1 MMKPRASC
9 CLQTLM
15 WPNCVPKAS
24 LKELQMRCFRWHF
37 VTLAMHCLL
46 TAQLSSPTCRQELL
60 LDDSSSSKL
69 NPQRMWRTHPV
80 RIQFGN
86 YRTSGQKDKQRVALR
101 GRIHSTSRS
110 SQPLHLQE
118 TGYLLWDLKV
128 ASAHIVNLSLSC
140 CSADLPKSSRKKSRG
155 EMKKPPPLI
164 ASYGGMVWSAK
175 WTNSRSRT
183 VQ

>member
-1 MMKPRASC
+1 MAKGLAMMKPRASC

-101 GRIHSTSRS
+101 DVYTVHHV
-110 SQPLHLQE
+110 HLNHCICKRLD
-118 TGYLLWDLKV
+118 TCFGISK
-128 ASAHIVNLSLSC
+128 
-140 CSADLPKSSRKKSRG
+140 
-155 EMKKPPPLI
+155 
-164 ASYGGMVWSAK
+164 
-175 WTNSRSRT
+175 
-183 VQ
+183 